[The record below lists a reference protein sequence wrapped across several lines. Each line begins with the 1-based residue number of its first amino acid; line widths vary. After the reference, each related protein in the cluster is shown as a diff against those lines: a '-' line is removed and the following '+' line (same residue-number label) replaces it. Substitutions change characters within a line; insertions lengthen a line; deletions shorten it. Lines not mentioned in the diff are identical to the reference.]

1 MKLVVGLGNPGNEYV
16 NTRHNAGFMFVD
28 RFTGGVRFSLEGKF
42 EALIYR
48 DKDVL
53 LVKPQTFM
61 NESGRAVRKIVDFYK
76 LGVNDLILVHDDLD
90 LKLGEY
96 KIQKGVG
103 PKVHNGVS
111 SVEASLP
118 DKNFLR
124 LRIGIDNRDNALYS
138 GSGADYVLGKLGK
151 GEQEM
156 LDEIMEE
163 AADELLVALGLD
175 GE

>member
-1 MKLVVGLGNPGNEYV
+1 MKLIVGLGNQGNEYL
-16 NTRHNAGFMFVD
+16 NTRHNAGFVFID
-28 RFTGGVRFSLEGKF
+28 QFTGGARFSPESKF
-42 EALIYR
+42 ESLIYR

-53 LVKPQTFM
+53 FIKPQTFM
-61 NESGRAVRKIVDFYK
+61 NESGRAVRKVMDFYK
-76 LGVNDLILVHDDLD
+76 LSANDLILVHDDLD

-96 KIQKGVG
+96 KIQTGIG

-111 SVEASLP
+111 SVETSVP

-124 LRIGIDNRDNALYS
+124 VRLGIDNRGEL
-138 GSGADYVLGKLGK
+138 GRVVSGADYVLGKFGK
-151 GEQEM
+151 EEAEEM
-156 LDEIMEE
+156 EETIEE